1 MQLPLPADVLVPLGI
16 GAVVV
21 VVAVTALVLGL
32 RRRGDESPAPT
43 HADWTGENVG
53 VVAVPARQEPAV
65 AVKRTVADAIA
76 ARRADTDPFP
86 AVPHAAALAGIG
98 ATPEPERPNGGARTS
113 AAPTRSSAGPKTSVA
128 TLTPTRSPAEVGA
141 EAKAGAPGSQG
152 TGEQGVYAF
161 GASPVRP
168 SASPRPT
175 PGPAPTNGDSAG
187 VPPSPEPAPG
197 VAGAAATVPGSPAK
211 PPADGQDQ
219 VAAPGPA
226 TKDAADPDQQSRHA
240 AKQADSAEAAAHGS
254 KGHDSSDPAAPTA
267 IPHQSSIAAGSSRN
281 LGNAV
286 AHVLAA
292 RAANPSA
299 APPPAPSAA
308 PSPAPSTAPDRRRD
322 ARDRLLAV
330 LLDDPLRAV
339 GATVDLQDCQE
350 RMERLTGA
358 LNDER
363 TRLCDVLGR
372 LAHSGLRA
380 DQLARLSGLSDSEV
394 AEILRRKKRP

>member
-53 VVAVPARQEPAV
+53 VVAVPARQEPAT

-86 AVPHAAALAGIG
+86 AVPHAAALARTG
-98 ATPEPERPNGGARTS
+98 ATPEPERPNRGVRTS
-113 AAPTRSSAGPKTSVA
+113 AAPTRSPAGPKTSVA
-128 TLTPTRSPAEVGA
+128 TLPPTRSPAEIAA
-141 EAKAGAPGSQG
+141 EGKAGSPGSQG
-152 TGEQGVYAF
+152 AGEQGVYAF

-175 PGPAPTNGDSAG
+175 PGPAPTNEDSAG
-187 VPPSPEPAPG
+187 VPPTPAPS
-197 VAGAAATVPGSPAK
+197 VAGAAATVSGIPAK

-240 AKQADSAEAAAHGS
+240 AKQADSAEAAAQGP

-292 RAANPSA
+292 RAAAPSA
-299 APPPAPSAA
+299 APPPSPSTAPSAA
-308 PSPAPSTAPDRRRD
+308 PDRRGD

-339 GATVDLQDCQE
+339 GATVDLKDCQE

-394 AEILRRKKRP
+394 AELLRRKKRP